1 MRNTCLNQVHELA
14 RKDPR
19 ILFLGSD
26 LGAGTLQA
34 FREELPEQFL
44 MEGISEQA
52 LVGMAAGLALEGRV
66 VYLNTIA
73 TFLTRRCYEQLAL
86 DLCLHKAKVRLIGSG
101 GGLVYAPLG
110 PTHQATEDI
119 AILRP
124 LPGMGIL
131 APADATEMKRLMP
144 TTVDYDGPL
153 YIRLGKGGDPVVTP
167 DEPFVLGAPVVLR
180 SGRNILLI
188 TTGTAASL
196 ALKTADLLA
205 ASAHGL
211 TETLVLSGSQ
221 SLEMLQ
227 NGFERCYQPLMGSCE
242 TRRVALRSLQK
253 WHGAGNDFIVDVIE
267 QGTANWWTP
276 QRAKDICNRQ
286 TGIGADGLLLAE
298 VGSEVSMVLYNADG
312 SIAEMSG
319 NGIRCLA
326 AAVHRATHATWNE
339 LKVSTQAGVKTVTL
353 NMSGDRG
360 SGSVDMGLS

>member
-66 VYLNTIA
+66 
-73 TFLTRRCYEQLAL
+73 
-86 DLCLHKAKVRLIGSG
+86 
-101 GGLVYAPLG
+101 VYAPLG

-205 ASAHGL
+205 ASGHEPGVLHLPTLKPLDLEALKAHLAPMRAVLTLEEHHRTGGL
-211 TETLVLSGSQ
+211 GSLVAEVLAEESFPVPKRFARLGLPDAFAEGYGSQ
-221 SLEMLQ
+221 ASLM
-227 NGFERCYQPLMGSCE
+227 
-242 TRRVALRSLQK
+242 
-253 WHGAGNDFIVDVIE
+253 
-267 QGTANWWTP
+267 TA
-276 QRAKDICNRQ
+276 C
-286 TGIGADGLLLAE
+286 GLHVE
-298 VGSEVSMVLYNADG
+298 
-312 SIAEMSG
+312 
-319 NGIRCLA
+319 
-326 AAVHRATHATWNE
+326 AAVATVQR
-339 LKVSTQAGVKTVTL
+339 LLV
-353 NMSGDRG
+353 
-360 SGSVDMGLS
+360 